1 MATNQQGSLARY
13 NTPQQID
20 YLRKSITLADA
31 GKTVTVGILPPNAI
45 ILKPISGVSINT
57 VFNAGTTNTLDVG
70 TSADGDLYGTAL
82 ALGTLGFV
90 PLDEAV
96 SFKTGANGDTY
107 VTATVN
113 MSGTAATTGSADIV
127 VAFIPNNDQ

>member
-1 MATNQQGSLARY
+1 MATNSQGSLARY

-20 YLRKSITLADA
+20 YLRKSVTFADG
-31 GKTVTVGILPPNAI
+31 GKTVTVGILPPNAL
-45 ILKPISGVSINT
+45 ILKPISGVFVNT
-57 VFNAGTTNTLDVG
+57 VFNAGTTNTLDLG

-96 SFKTGANGDTY
+96 SFKTGPSGDTY
-107 VTATVN
+107 VTVTVN
-113 MSGTAATTGSADIV
+113 LSGTAATTGAADIV
-127 VAFIPNNDQ
+127 VAFVPNNDQ